1 METFCVCQRV
11 SHKVAKG
18 PILEPN
24 SQLQVLPLLLTG
36 WVTVGKP
43 GNSSMPV
50 CPVGIIVALHPIL
63 KYNDPT
69 HTVLL
74 PAFFRLIKRVNG
86 FHVIKYPSIKC
97 LRATRHPITRLCH
110 KAFWSLQA
118 RHFNH
123 RQSFCYSNKAFTQGD
138 QERLGGR
145 CPKSQWRQH
154 YIHQDQATSLGDGC
168 CASWPPKI
176 P

>member
-1 METFCVCQRV
+1 M

-18 PILEPN
+18 PFLEPN
-24 SQLQVLPLLLTG
+24 LQLQVLPLLLTG

-43 GNSSMPV
+43 GNSSVLV

-86 FHVIKYPSIKC
+86 FHVIKHPSIKC
-97 LRATRHPITRLCH
+97 LRATRHLITQLCH
-110 KAFWSLQA
+110 KAFWSLQPGTLTIA
-118 RHFNH
+118 NLF
-123 RQSFCYSNKAFTQGD
+123 A
-138 QERLGGR
+138 
-145 CPKSQWRQH
+145 
-154 YIHQDQATSLGDGC
+154 
-168 CASWPPKI
+168 I
-176 P
+176 PTGHLHKETRNGWEAGVPNLSDDNTTYTKTRPLA